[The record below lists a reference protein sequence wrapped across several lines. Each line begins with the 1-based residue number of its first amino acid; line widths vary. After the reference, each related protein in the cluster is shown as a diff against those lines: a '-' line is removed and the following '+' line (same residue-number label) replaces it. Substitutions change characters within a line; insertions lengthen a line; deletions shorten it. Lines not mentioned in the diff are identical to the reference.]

1 MGSEDPRSVDRW
13 RIFRDSVPDFA
24 FILVDLD
31 GNITDWNAG
40 AENLLWYT
48 SDQMVGH
55 SLNLIFTPEDREIGI
70 PEQERAKAMALGRAE
85 DERWHVRSDGSHF
98 RASGTLTTLKDAE
111 AAAILGFAKVLRDV
125 TVREQEREQL
135 ERTLRER
142 TTLVKEIQHRVKN
155 NLQMIVSLINLQAD
169 RISDAGTLIA
179 LQETQNR
186 VRAIAAVHESL
197 YATQDFGTISLGPYL
212 HHLLRDLRSLYDS
225 GNRIRVDLVSDDL
238 ALDIRDAIPLALIS
252 NELLSNS
259 LRHAFPGGRH
269 GVVTIRLRYVAASDR
284 STAPEEAELCISDD
298 GFGLPEGAGFF
309 EDSDSTG
316 FELLRL
322 LVAQLHGTMDV
333 ESSSAGTSFR
343 ISFPLVK

>member
-1 MGSEDPRSVDRW
+1 M
-13 RIFRDSVPDFA
+13 RILAPSTVGESLEDSVPDFA

-48 SDQMVGH
+48 SGQMVGH

-70 PEQERAKAMALGRAE
+70 PEQKRAKAMALGRAE

-125 TVREQEREQL
+125 TVREQEREQI

-169 RISDAGTLIA
+169 RISDPGTRTA

-259 LRHAFPGGRH
+259 LRDAFPGGRH

-284 STAPEEAELCISDD
+284 V
-298 GFGLPEGAGFF
+298 
-309 EDSDSTG
+309 
-316 FELLRL
+316 RL
-322 LVAQLHGTMDV
+322 LKKPSCVFPTMV
-333 ESSSAGTSFR
+333 SVYPKELASLKIQTPPALSCCAFWWRSYTARWMFSRVRPVPAFGYHF
-343 ISFPLVK
+343 L

>member
-1 MGSEDPRSVDRW
+1 
-13 RIFRDSVPDFA
+13 
-24 FILVDLD
+24 
-31 GNITDWNAG
+31 
-40 AENLLWYT
+40 
-48 SDQMVGH
+48 
-55 SLNLIFTPEDREIGI
+55 
-70 PEQERAKAMALGRAE
+70 
-85 DERWHVRSDGSHF
+85 
-98 RASGTLTTLKDAE
+98 
-111 AAAILGFAKVLRDV
+111 VLRDV

-197 YATQDFGTISLGPYL
+197 YATEDFGTISLGPYL
-212 HHLLRDLRSLYDS
+212 HHWLRDLRSLYDS
-225 GNRIRVDLVSDDL
+225 GNRIRLDLVSDDL

-259 LRHAFPGGRH
+259 LRHAFPGDRQ
-269 GVVTIRLRYVAASDR
+269 GVVTIRLGYVAASDR
-284 STAPEEAELCISDD
+284 STAPQEAELSVSDD
-298 GFGLPEGAGFF
+298 GIGLPEGPGFF
-309 EDSDSTG
+309 ERTNSTG

-322 LVAQLHGTMDV
+322 LVAQLHARMDV
-333 ESSSAGTSFR
+333 QSSSAGTNFR
-343 ISFPLVK
+343 ISFPLEK

>member
-13 RIFRDSVPDFA
+13 RIFTDSVPDFA

-40 AENLLWYT
+40 AKNLLWYT
-48 SDQMVGH
+48 SDQVVGH

-85 DERWHVRSDGSHF
+85 DERWHVRSDGGRF
-98 RASGTLTTLKDAE
+98 RASGTLTTLKNGE
-111 AAAILGFAKVLRDV
+111 AAVLGFAKVLRDV

-179 LQETQNR
+179 LQETQPCPSNR
-186 VRAIAAVHESL
+186 RRARE
-197 YATQDFGTISLGPYL
+197 
-212 HHLLRDLRSLYDS
+212 
-225 GNRIRVDLVSDDL
+225 LV
-238 ALDIRDAIPLALIS
+238 
-252 NELLSNS
+252 
-259 LRHAFPGGRH
+259 RH
-269 GVVTIRLRYVAASDR
+269 GGFWNDQFRTLPAPFVTRPRKLIRFRQ
-284 STAPEEAELCISDD
+284 
-298 GFGLPEGAGFF
+298 
-309 EDSDSTG
+309 SDSTRSG
-316 FELLRL
+316 FRRSCARYPRCDSFSFNQQRI
-322 LVAQLHGTMDV
+322 VKQL
-333 ESSSAGTSFR
+333 
-343 ISFPLVK
+343 P

>member
-1 MGSEDPRSVDRW
+1 M
-13 RIFRDSVPDFA
+13 
-24 FILVDLD
+24 
-31 GNITDWNAG
+31 
-40 AENLLWYT
+40 
-48 SDQMVGH
+48 
-55 SLNLIFTPEDREIGI
+55 
-70 PEQERAKAMALGRAE
+70 
-85 DERWHVRSDGSHF
+85 
-98 RASGTLTTLKDAE
+98 AE

-125 TVREQEREQL
+125 TVREQEREQI

-169 RISDAGTLIA
+169 RISDPGTRTA